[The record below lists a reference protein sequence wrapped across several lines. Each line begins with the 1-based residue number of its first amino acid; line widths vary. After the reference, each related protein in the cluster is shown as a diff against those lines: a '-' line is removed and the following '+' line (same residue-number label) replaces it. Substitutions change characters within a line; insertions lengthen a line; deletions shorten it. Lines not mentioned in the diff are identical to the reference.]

1 MNRPH
6 IRMLAVV
13 ALALG
18 APLAAHAQPGP
29 QGASVTLAA
38 SQAETFSMPIPAHNG
53 LTTGYTGSTLSVN
66 GSGTYALVSAPFTLT
81 PTWNLQ
87 SARTVA
93 VEIYA
98 SDLTDA
104 DGDIISAANLKIS
117 YAGPTVSAGGSGGG
131 SGTNVAF
138 ATGSNFGS
146 ANNTT
151 AKGVRFF
158 TESSTN
164 VRQATG
170 TTYQISISA
179 LNLVLASTAN
189 AGDYGGTLTI
199 MGKVY

>member
-1 MNRPH
+1 MIRP
-6 IRMLAVV
+6 RLLLFTAF
-13 ALALG
+13 ALA

-29 QGASVTLAA
+29 SSSSVTLAA
-38 SQAETFSMPIPAHNG
+38 SQPETFSMPIPAHNG
-53 LTTGYTGSTLSVN
+53 LSVGYTGVPLMVT
-66 GSGTYALVSAPFTLT
+66 GAGTYALASAPFTLT
-81 PTWNLQ
+81 PVWNLQ
-87 SARTVA
+87 TGRTVA

-98 SDLTDA
+98 SDLTDT
-104 DGDIISAANLKIS
+104 DGDIIDATNLSIS
-117 YAGPTVSAGGSGGG
+117 FSGPTVSAGGSGGG

-138 ATGSNFGS
+138 ASGATFGATNS
-146 ANNTT
+146 TT
-151 AKGVRFF
+151 AKGKRFF